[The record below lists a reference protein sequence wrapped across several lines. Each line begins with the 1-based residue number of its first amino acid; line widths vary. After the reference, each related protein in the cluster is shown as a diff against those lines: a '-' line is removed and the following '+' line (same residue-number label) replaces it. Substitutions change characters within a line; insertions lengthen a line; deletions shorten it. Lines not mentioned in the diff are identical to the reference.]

1 MGPDGDSPEWTRTE
15 ADMDETL
22 QALILQIIARHRV
35 LTLATVRPDG
45 WPQATTVGY
54 ASEGTTIYFLCGA
67 DSQKAANIAACKKV
81 SLTIGDDP
89 DDVPALKALS
99 MAATAEFVTDP
110 ALIAKIFRMLI
121 GKYPQAADMPMPEAG
136 TVRYVRLT
144 PKIISVLDYQKGFG
158 HTDLVDMTA
167 GAKIASVA

>member
-1 MGPDGDSPEWTRTE
+1 
-15 ADMDETL
+15 MDRDL
-22 QALILQIIARHRV
+22 QALILQIIAQHRV

-67 DSQKAANIAACKKV
+67 DSQKAANIAACNKV

-110 ALIAKIFRMLI
+110 ELTTKIYRMLI
-121 GKYPQAADMPMPEAG
+121 SKYPQAKDMPMPAAG

-144 PKIISVLDYQKGFG
+144 PQVISVLDYSKGFG
-158 HTDLVDMTA
+158 HTDLVDVTT
-167 GAKIASVA
+167 GAKIASAA